1 MQFMVGIFREC
12 YFVILVIIALLLIIP
27 ILFSKKNKWVST
39 DDFEKEKKKLRPNCS
54 DMELQNFLVF
64 LKKYQ
69 GVYVRRKSGQIVHQD
84 FLGKE
89 KGDLKGIFF
98 NIVVPNPNISTKEK
112 EEFRRYLKEIG
123 VNGIDK
129 RPNYETRD
137 SKLRNNKKDEEYI
150 RKEVGNIGEQIV
162 RNALKRLEELGYSVI
177 NGPVLKY
184 DGVSKEYDH
193 IVIGDNGVFCIE
205 TKAFGLSGG
214 KACKASLFID
224 PNDKWIIRKNGMN
237 RDLESPTQQVVD
249 EKKLLEKIINL
260 SCFLEVHPILVLC
273 NTELYIKN
281 NIELPYDVVRIDA
294 LIECIQNCKDSIT
307 ESDRLCVLSDI
318 DRNRIN

>member
-69 GVYVRRKSGQIVHQD
+69 GGYVRRKSGQIVHQD

-177 NGPVLKY
+177 KGTVLKY

>member
-69 GVYVRRKSGQIVHQD
+69 GGYVRRKSGQIVYQD

>member
-69 GVYVRRKSGQIVHQD
+69 GGYVRRKSGQIVHQD

-177 NGPVLKY
+177 NVPVLKY

>member
-1 MQFMVGIFREC
+1 MVGTFREF

-69 GVYVRRKSGQIVHQD
+69 GGYVRRKSGQIVYQD
-84 FLGKE
+84 LLGKE

>member
-1 MQFMVGIFREC
+1 MVGTFREF

-69 GVYVRRKSGQIVHQD
+69 GGYVRRKSGQIVYQD

-150 RKEVGNIGEQIV
+150 RKGNIGEQIV

>member
-1 MQFMVGIFREC
+1 MKFMVGTFREC

-69 GVYVRRKSGQIVHQD
+69 GGYVRRKSGQIVYQD

>member
-1 MQFMVGIFREC
+1 MVGTFREC

-69 GVYVRRKSGQIVHQD
+69 GGYVRRKSGQIVHQD

>member
-1 MQFMVGIFREC
+1 MQFMVGTFREF

-69 GVYVRRKSGQIVHQD
+69 GGYVRRKSGQIVYQD
-84 FLGKE
+84 FLEKE

>member
-69 GVYVRRKSGQIVHQD
+69 
-84 FLGKE
+84 KE

>member
-1 MQFMVGIFREC
+1 MGTFREF

-69 GVYVRRKSGQIVHQD
+69 GGYVRRKSGQIVYQD

-162 RNALKRLEELGYSVI
+162 RNALKRLEALGYSVI

-281 NIELPYDVVRIDA
+281 NVELPYDVVRIDA

>member
-1 MQFMVGIFREC
+1 MVGIFREC

-69 GVYVRRKSGQIVHQD
+69 GGYVRRKSGQIVHQD

>member
-1 MQFMVGIFREC
+1 MQFMVGTFREC

-69 GVYVRRKSGQIVHQD
+69 GGYVRRKSGQIVYQD

-89 KGDLKGIFF
+89 KGNLKGIFF

-307 ESDRLCVLSDI
+307 ERDRLCVLSDI

>member
-69 GVYVRRKSGQIVHQD
+69 GGYVRRKSGQIVHQD

>member
-1 MQFMVGIFREC
+1 MVGTFREF

-27 ILFSKKNKWVST
+27 ILFSKKNKWVSS

-69 GVYVRRKSGQIVHQD
+69 GGYVRRKSGQIVYQD

>member
-1 MQFMVGIFREC
+1 MVGTFREF

-69 GVYVRRKSGQIVHQD
+69 GGYVRRKSGQIVYQD

-205 TKAFGLSGG
+205 TKAFGLSG
-214 KACKASLFID
+214 
-224 PNDKWIIRKNGMN
+224 
-237 RDLESPTQQVVD
+237 
-249 EKKLLEKIINL
+249 
-260 SCFLEVHPILVLC
+260 
-273 NTELYIKN
+273 
-281 NIELPYDVVRIDA
+281 
-294 LIECIQNCKDSIT
+294 
-307 ESDRLCVLSDI
+307 
-318 DRNRIN
+318 

>member
-1 MQFMVGIFREC
+1 MQFMVGTFREF

-69 GVYVRRKSGQIVHQD
+69 GGYVRRKSGQIVYQD

-224 PNDKWIIRKNGMN
+224 PNDKWIIRKNGIN

-294 LIECIQNCKDSIT
+294 LIEYIQNCKDSIT

>member
-1 MQFMVGIFREC
+1 MVGTFRDF

-27 ILFSKKNKWVST
+27 ILFSKKNKWVSS

-69 GVYVRRKSGQIVHQD
+69 GGYVRRKSGQIVYQD

>member
-1 MQFMVGIFREC
+1 MQFMVGTFREF

-69 GVYVRRKSGQIVHQD
+69 GGYVRRKSGQIVYQD

-294 LIECIQNCKDSIT
+294 LIEYIQNCKDSIT

>member
-1 MQFMVGIFREC
+1 MQFMVGTFREF

-69 GVYVRRKSGQIVHQD
+69 GGYVRRKSGQIVYQD

-260 SCFLEVHPILVLC
+260 SYFLEVHPILVLC

>member
-69 GVYVRRKSGQIVHQD
+69 GGYVRRKSGQIVHQD

-294 LIECIQNCKDSIT
+294 LIECIQNCRDSIT

>member
-1 MQFMVGIFREC
+1 MQFMVGTFSEC

-69 GVYVRRKSGQIVHQD
+69 GGYVRRKSGQIVYQD

>member
-1 MQFMVGIFREC
+1 MQFMVGTFREC

-69 GVYVRRKSGQIVHQD
+69 GGYVRRKSGQIVYQD

-184 DGVSKEYDH
+184 DGVSKEYEH

>member
-1 MQFMVGIFREC
+1 MQFMVGTFREC
-12 YFVILVIIALLLIIP
+12 YFVILVIVALLLIIP

-39 DDFEKEKKKLRPNCS
+39 DDFENEKKKLRPNCS

-69 GVYVRRKSGQIVHQD
+69 GGYVRRKSGQIVYQD

>member
-1 MQFMVGIFREC
+1 MVGTFREF

-69 GVYVRRKSGQIVHQD
+69 GGYVRRKSGQIVYQD

-318 DRNRIN
+318 DKNRIN

>member
-1 MQFMVGIFREC
+1 MQFMVGTFREF
-12 YFVILVIIALLLIIP
+12 YFVILVIIALLVIMP

-69 GVYVRRKSGQIVHQD
+69 GGYVRRKSGQIVYQD

>member
-1 MQFMVGIFREC
+1 MVGTFREC

-39 DDFEKEKKKLRPNCS
+39 DDFENEKKKLRPNCS

-69 GVYVRRKSGQIVHQD
+69 GGYVRRKSGQIVYQD

>member
-1 MQFMVGIFREC
+1 MQFMVGTFREF

-69 GVYVRRKSGQIVHQD
+69 GGYVRRKSGQIVYQD

-249 EKKLLEKIINL
+249 EKNFWKK
-260 SCFLEVHPILVLC
+260 
-273 NTELYIKN
+273 
-281 NIELPYDVVRIDA
+281 
-294 LIECIQNCKDSIT
+294 
-307 ESDRLCVLSDI
+307 
-318 DRNRIN
+318 

>member
-1 MQFMVGIFREC
+1 MKFMVGTFREC
-12 YFVILVIIALLLIIP
+12 YFVILVIIALLLIIT

-69 GVYVRRKSGQIVHQD
+69 GGYVRRKSGQIVYQD

>member
-1 MQFMVGIFREC
+1 MVGIFREC

-69 GVYVRRKSGQIVHQD
+69 GGYVRRKSGQIVHQD

-112 EEFRRYLKEIG
+112 EEFRRYLKKIG

>member
-1 MQFMVGIFREC
+1 MQFMVGTFREC

-69 GVYVRRKSGQIVHQD
+69 GGYVRRKSGQIVYQD

-281 NIELPYDVVRIDA
+281 DIELPYDVVRIDA

>member
-1 MQFMVGIFREC
+1 MVGIFREC

-69 GVYVRRKSGQIVHQD
+69 GGYVRRKSGQIVHQD

-294 LIECIQNCKDSIT
+294 LIECIQNCRDSIT

>member
-69 GVYVRRKSGQIVHQD
+69 GGYVRRKSGQIVHQD

-307 ESDRLCVLSDI
+307 ESNRLCVLSDI

>member
-1 MQFMVGIFREC
+1 MKFMVGTFREC
-12 YFVILVIIALLLIIP
+12 YFVILVIIALLLIIT

-69 GVYVRRKSGQIVHQD
+69 GGYVRRKSGQIVYQD

-123 VNGIDK
+123 VNRIDK

>member
-1 MQFMVGIFREC
+1 MQFMVGTFREC

-69 GVYVRRKSGQIVHQD
+69 GGYVRRKSGQIVYQD

-260 SCFLEVHPILVLC
+260 SCFLEVHPIVVLC

-307 ESDRLCVLSDI
+307 ERDRVCVLSDI

>member
-1 MQFMVGIFREC
+1 MVGIFREC

-69 GVYVRRKSGQIVHQD
+69 GGYVRRKSGQIVYQD

>member
-1 MQFMVGIFREC
+1 MQFMVGTFREC

-69 GVYVRRKSGQIVHQD
+69 GGYVRRKSGQIVYQD

-294 LIECIQNCKDSIT
+294 LIECIQKCKDSIT